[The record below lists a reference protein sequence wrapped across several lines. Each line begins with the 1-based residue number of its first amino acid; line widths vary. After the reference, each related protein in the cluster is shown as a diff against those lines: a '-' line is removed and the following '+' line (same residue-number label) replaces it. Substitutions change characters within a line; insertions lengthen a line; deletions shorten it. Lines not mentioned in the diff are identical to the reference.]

1 MAERKGKA
9 ASKGDDS
16 ARLLAMDVGNTH
28 IVFGVYEGK
37 RLLKHWRVQ
46 TLEGRTSD
54 EYGVLFRN
62 LLSGS
67 AGENLDG
74 AIVASVVPAVT
85 PVLQA
90 AVRDYLGEELMV
102 VGPGIKTHMPI
113 LYDKPQEV
121 GADRIVNAIAAYERT
136 KTTTIVVDFGTTTV
150 FDYITERGEYVGGV
164 ICPGLGIAAEAL
176 FTRAAKLY
184 RVEFVKPKQVIGR
197 NTVNAMQSGLLYG
210 HVAMVDGLVERIRRE
225 NKVKARVLATGGLAA
240 VLAPESSTI
249 EEVDEFL
256 TLDGLRLIF
265 ARNRESDAP
274 QEKSG

>member
-1 MAERKGKA
+1 MAERRSRAKRAGGE
-9 ASKGDDS
+9 SL
-16 ARLLAMDVGNTH
+16 RLLAMDVGNTH
-28 IVFGVYEGK
+28 IVFGVYDGP
-37 RLLKHWRVQ
+37 RLLRHWRVQ

-62 LLSGS
+62 LLSGPD
-67 AGENLDG
+67 GENLDG
-74 AIVASVVPAVT
+74 AIVASVVPGVT

-90 AVRDYLGEELMV
+90 AVRDYLGEELLV
-102 VGPGIKTHMPI
+102 VGPGMKTGMPI

-136 KTTTIVVDFGTTTV
+136 RTTTIVVDFGTTTV
-150 FDYITERGEYVGGV
+150 FDYITQRGEYVGGV
-164 ICPGLGIAAEAL
+164 ICPGLTIAAEAL

-184 RVEFVKPKQVIGR
+184 RVEFVKPKQVVGR

-225 NKVKARVLATGGLAA
+225 NQVQARVLATGGLAA
-240 VLAPESSTI
+240 VLASESSTI

-265 ARNRESDAP
+265 SRNWESEG
-274 QEKSG
+274 QTGKSG